1 MNPLTGVLASITVK
15 SPEGAAWEFLVLFL
29 VVIIGPPLLERARLP
44 GIVGLLLG
52 GYVIGSNG
60 LDLIGSGNT
69 TVPELGQL
77 GLLYLMFVA
86 GVELDLALVRIHR
99 GAVGLFGL
107 LAFVVPMAL
116 GSAIGFAL
124 HWEVAA
130 ALLLGSL
137 MASHTLLVYPTV
149 RNAGLAAHR
158 AVATAVGA
166 TVITDTAS
174 LVVLAFVSGSQ
185 LEGGSAASIALQVVF
200 GLAVLVIFSFLILPR
215 LVRLAFRYL
224 GTDRIVRYLLAI
236 AAFLAA
242 ATLATMVGIE
252 GIVGA
257 FFAGL
262 GLNRLVPNEGPLM
275 DRIDFFGSAVFVPIF
290 LVSVGMLLQPSVMV
304 QGETL
309 KFAGLFV
316 VAALAGKAVASGV
329 TGRVLQ
335 LSRRETALMWGL
347 TIPQAAATLAATV
360 IGFDIGLFDQSVV
373 NAVLVLILVSIV
385 VATFVVERV
394 KGDVAVPHEDGQ
406 RLGHRVLVALEDPGE
421 AELGFEI
428 AARIAAPDT
437 GVVRGLLSCPPGERS
452 AREAGIAELRR
463 VGFSIG
469 VDTDP
474 TLLVANSFADGIV
487 NAVAAN
493 EPSLVL
499 VGQRTV
505 SGASALGGPGEA
517 VAAAISAP
525 VAIVVGET
533 ARIAEVVLVDAERM
547 RDEQPHNAVGLAV
560 ELAERIAGNNIQ
572 HRNGESMSFKDLR
585 PGQLCIAP
593 ARSWQVLAAS
603 DPPEGAALM
612 MVLEVQPAAPLEG
625 DRLWGTAAA
634 AAVRTSPS
642 APPRPPASPRES

>member
-1 MNPLTGVLASITVK
+1 MNALAPVLASITVK

-29 VVIIGPPLLERARLP
+29 VVIIGPPLLEHARLP

-52 GYVIGSNG
+52 GYVIGSHG
-60 LDLIGSGNT
+60 LNLIGSGNT

-86 GVELDLALVRIHR
+86 GVELDLGLVRIYR

-107 LAFVVPMAL
+107 LAFAIPMAF

-124 HWEVAA
+124 NWEAAA

-137 MASHTLLVYPTV
+137 MASHTLLVYPAV

-200 GLAVLVIFSFLILPR
+200 GLAVLVIFSFLVLPR

-242 ATLATMVGIE
+242 ATIAGMVGIE

-290 LVSVGMLLQPSVMV
+290 LVSVGMLLQPSVMI

-309 KFAGLFV
+309 KLAGFFV
-316 VAALAGKAVASGV
+316 VAALGGKAVATTV
-329 TGRVLQ
+329 TGRVLR
-335 LSRRETALMWGL
+335 LSAKETTLMWGL
-347 TIPQAAATLAATV
+347 TIPQAAATLASTV

-406 RLGHRVLVALEDPGE
+406 RLGHRVLVALEEPGQ

-437 GVVRGLLSCPPGERS
+437 GVVRGVLSCPPGERS
-452 AREAGIAELRR
+452 SHEAGIAELRR

-474 TLLVANSFADGIV
+474 ALLVTSSFADGIV
-487 NAVAAN
+487 NVVATE
-493 EPSLVL
+493 EPSLV
-499 VGQRTV
+499 VVCQRTV
-505 SGASALGGPGEA
+505 AGASALGGPGEA
-517 VAAAISAP
+517 VASAISAP
-525 VAIVVGET
+525 VAIVVGE
-533 ARIAEVVLVDAERM
+533 M
-547 RDEQPHNAVGLAV
+547 
-560 ELAERIAGNNIQ
+560 ERIAQAVLVGAARADDEQ
-572 HRNGESMSFKDLR
+572 HGAAALAAELAGRIAGKNVERRSGESASFGDLR

-593 ARSWQVLAAS
+593 AHSWQMLAAS
-603 DPPEGAALM
+603 DPPEGTGLM
-612 MVLEVQPAAPLEG
+612 MVLESQPPPPLEE
-625 DRLWGTAAA
+625 DRLWGTAA
-634 AAVRTSPS
+634 V
-642 APPRPPASPRES
+642 